1 MIKITSLHAA
11 RGDSARISQDFN
23 DVLWSERK
31 DSFTQ
36 NIWVRVKP
44 RQALFIIQNFV
55 TASVAAKCQQR

>member
-1 MIKITSLHAA
+1 MLRWVTLL
-11 RGDSARISQDFN
+11 GFLRILMMFSG
-23 DVLWSERK
+23 LKEK
-31 DSFTQ
+31 HIFTQ